1 MKVKLHTL
9 FEAHPAFEFLAKQ
22 FFSVSHIANI
32 GKLIDEVNGQ
42 YRVIAEKQEELLRF
56 YGKVAED
63 GGFDMDD
70 EKKAFYEKE
79 MSEFLDKEININWE
93 PIDIRELGL
102 VVRMPLSAH
111 KLMEFAFLAEEA
123 EVSV

>member
-1 MKVKLHTL
+1 
-9 FEAHPAFEFLAKQ
+9 
-22 FFSVSHIANI
+22 
-32 GKLIDEVNGQ
+32 
-42 YRVIAEKQEELLRF
+42 
-56 YGKVAED
+56 
-63 GGFDMDD
+63 MDD
-70 EKKAFYEKE
+70 EKKVFYEKE

-111 KLMEFAFLAEEA
+111 KLMEFAFLAEEV